1 MPRKLAGPPA
11 ASMIARLLTRRW
23 LLATVLVLAAAGV
36 CVRLGIWQLD
46 RLAERRAFNTRVV
59 EQQEAAPLTLDAPA
73 LDLDLYSMEYRRVIV
88 TGRYLPEDEIV
99 LRNQIW
105 LTEFGTELGVKLFTP
120 LVIDGTD
127 KAILVERGW
136 IPEADAKDRAAYD
149 EEGTVIVNGQ
159 LRRAE
164 TDFSLGRTL
173 HPDPTLAPDEARLD
187 AWNNLDLGRLGQQM
201 DVELLPV
208 YLQRMPEGAQ
218 TEPPYALPPE
228 LDLSEGSHLGY
239 AFQWFSFAALLIL
252 GYPFFASRQEAK
264 KK

>member
-1 MPRKLAGPPA
+1 
-11 ASMIARLLTRRW
+11 MITQLFTRRW

-36 CVRLGIWQLD
+36 CVRLGTWQLD
-46 RLAERRAFNTRVV
+46 RLAGRRAFNARVV
-59 EQQEAAPLTLDAPA
+59 AQQEADPLTLDAAA
-73 LDLDLYSMEYRRVIV
+73 LGLDLYSMEYRRILV
-88 TGRYLPEDEIV
+88 TGSYLPEDEIV

-120 LVIDGTD
+120 LLIDGTH

-136 IPEADAKDRAAYD
+136 IPEANAKDRATYVED
-149 EEGTVIVNGQ
+149 NPVRVSGQ

-173 HPDPTLAPDEARLD
+173 RPDPTLAADQARLD
-187 AWNNLDLGRLGQQM
+187 VWNNLDLERLGQQM

-208 YLQRMPEGAQ
+208 YVQRLPEGAQ

-252 GYPFFASRQEAK
+252 GYPFYAARQEAK
-264 KK
+264 SHEKR